1 MEDNQVVDQQ
11 QRTDAL
17 DPTRSFIVQAP
28 AGSGKTEILTQ
39 RFLCLLSR
47 VDKAPEQVV
56 AITFTKKAAAE
67 MRARI
72 HQSLLKAK
80 NTPEPEA
87 LHAKTTWKL
96 AQNVLQRDQKEQWGL
111 VDNPNRLRVMTI
123 DALCARI
130 TRSAPLLTQFG
141 SQPDVMQD
149 SSRCYTNAARTLI
162 STMYD
167 SPALHRIMLHLDNN
181 QQWVEELFVSML
193 SRRDQWLP
201 YVMGGHQREHLEEGL
216 ANAVQDIIK
225 RCRAHVPGGL
235 ATQLLPLIQYA
246 DDRLGVES
254 LLAWPDD
261 EIDDWR
267 KVAMALLSKSGEL
280 RKTVTAPLGFPPKT
294 EEKAQMLECLKL
306 CEQHPDFIECLQDV
320 LFAPPVH
327 YTDQQ
332 WQIIEALLEILPL
345 LAAQLKL
352 QFRKKGAVDFIEV
365 SEAAIRALGTH
376 ESPTDVALNLDY
388 QIQHLL
394 VDEFQDTSVTQYRLL
409 ELLTAG
415 WQADD
420 GRSLFIVG
428 DPMQS
433 IYRFREAEVGL
444 FLRSR
449 HYGLGHLPLD
459 FLQLKTNFRS
469 TDSVISWINTHFDS
483 VFPQE
488 ENIATGAV
496 PYSDSVAFDRSTDD
510 GVTMHALFEDE
521 CIDVESE
528 QIVNIIQKHRQKNAN
543 ERIAI
548 LVRSRTHLLN
558 ILPALKRSNIKYLA
572 VEVEKLTHSVVIQDL
587 LSLTRALLHLNDRI
601 AWLAVLRA
609 PWCGLLLPDLHAV
622 GRQRNKTI
630 LEAALHAQCSED
642 GSKRL
647 EKTIKILQHAVDN
660 RQRQP
665 LHLLVKTTWQQ
676 LGGPPCLQDESEY
689 ENADTFFKMLSEL
702 EDGVVL
708 PEVSQLE
715 HQLNSLFA
723 SADTD
728 ADPNLQIMTIHKS
741 KGLEFDT
748 VILPGLER
756 RPASDDSSLLL
767 SLERPRS
774 DEDETDLLLAPI
786 KYVGDDYDSIYRYVR
801 RQHNKKAD
809 YESIRLLYVAATRAK
824 KSLHLLGT
832 VSKDLKAPAS
842 KSFLGLLWDG
852 VQHEFTEN
860 QNNIPT
866 STNIMVPE
874 VKTNLTRLPI
884 SEFATV
890 AITPVQYADNTIN
903 IELDETARHV
913 GTVIHSALQQIAE
926 TGQHDN
932 DSQRWKN
939 QLLALN
945 VPFDTIDTAVAT
957 ISRAIDNT
965 LADEK
970 GRWILANTHA
980 DAHCEYPLSYVEN
993 GEVIHLVLDRTFIDA
1008 DGIRW
1013 IIDYKTSA
1021 EAKVEYTEQLQRYA
1035 KAMSCLEQRPTRCA
1049 LYFPLTAAFV
1059 EV

>member
-1 MEDNQVVDQQ
+1 MEDNQVIDQQ

-17 DPTRSFIVQAP
+17 DPERSFIVQAP

-72 HQSLLKAK
+72 HQSLQKAK
-80 NTPEPEA
+80 NTVEPEA
-87 LHAKTTWKL
+87 QHAKTTWNL
-96 AQNVLQRDQKEQWGL
+96 AQKVLQRDQKENWGL
-111 VDNPNRLRVMTI
+111 IENPNRLRVMTI

-130 TRSAPLLTQFG
+130 TRAAPLLTQFG

-149 SSRCYTNAARTLI
+149 PSRCYLNAARALI
-162 STMYD
+162 NSMQD
-167 SPALHRIMLHLDNN
+167 SFALHRIMLHLDNN

-216 ANAVQDIIK
+216 KNAVDDIIA
-225 RCRAHVPGGL
+225 RCIAHVPDGL

-246 DDRLGVES
+246 DDQLGVES
-254 LLAWPDD
+254 LLGWPDGD
-261 EIDDWR
+261 IDDWR
-267 KVAMALLSKSGEL
+267 KVANALLSKTGSL
-280 RKTVTAPLGFPPKT
+280 RKTVTAPLGFPAKT
-294 EEKAQMLECLKL
+294 EEKTRMLECLKL
-306 CEQHPDFIECLQDV
+306 CSQHPDFIECLEDV

-327 YTDQQ
+327 YSEKQ
-332 WQIIEALLEILPL
+332 WQIIEALLKILPL

-352 QFRKKGAVDFIEV
+352 QFRKKGSVDFIEV
-365 SEAAIRALGTH
+365 SEAAIRALGSHDT
-376 ESPTDVALNLDY
+376 PTEVALNLDY

-420 GRSLFIVG
+420 GRTLFIVG

-449 HYGLGHLPLD
+449 HYGLGHLPLE

-469 TDSVISWINTHFDS
+469 TDSVISWINKHFDS
-483 VFPQE
+483 VFPLE

-496 PYSDSVAFDRSTDD
+496 PYSDSVAFNRNTDD
-510 GVTMHALFEDE
+510 GISVHALFEDE
-521 CIDVESE
+521 CIDAESE
-528 QIVNIIQKHRQKNAN
+528 RVVSIIQQIRQKSSD

-558 ILPALKRSNIKYLA
+558 IIPALKRSNIKYLA

-587 LSLTRALLHLNDRI
+587 LSLTRALLHINDRT

-609 PWCGLLLPDLHAV
+609 PWCGLQLQDLHAV
-622 GRQRNKTI
+622 GRQANKTI
-630 LEAALHAQCSED
+630 LVAAKEAQCSED
-642 GSKRL
+642 GAKRL
-647 EKTIKILQHAVDN
+647 EKTINILQHAFDN
-660 RQRQP
+660 RHRQP

-676 LGGPPCLQDESEY
+676 LGGPPCLQEESEF
-689 ENADTFFKMLSEL
+689 ENADVFFKMLAEL
-702 EDGVVL
+702 EDSAVL
-708 PEVSQLE
+708 PEISQLE
-715 HQLNSLFA
+715 YQLNSLFA
-723 SADTD
+723 SPEVD
-728 ADPNLQIMTIHKS
+728 ADPRLQIMTIHKS

-774 DEDETDLLLAPI
+774 QEDETDLLLAPI

-801 RQHNKKAD
+801 RQHNQKG
-809 YESIRLLYVAATRAK
+809 YFESIRLLYVAATRAK

-832 VSKDLKAPAS
+832 VNDDIKAPAS
-842 KSFLGLLWDG
+842 KSFLGLLWEG
-852 VQHEFTEN
+852 LQHEFVE
-860 QNNIPT
+860 QQSLAQKHHEIAA
-866 STNIMVPE
+866 E
-874 VKTNLTRLPI
+874 VTHKTLSRLVS
-884 SEFATV
+884 SEFAP
-890 AITPVQYADNTIN
+890 APITPIQYTENTIEV
-903 IELDETARHV
+903 ELDETARHV
-913 GTVIHSALQQIAE
+913 GTVIHEALQHIAE
-926 TGQHDN
+926 TGPGD
-932 DSQRWKN
+932 DEKVRWKN
-939 QLLALN
+939 KLLALN
-945 VPFDTIDTAVAT
+945 VPQEE
-957 ISRAIDNT
+957 IDNAVDT
-965 LADEK
+965 VSTAIKAALNDEK
-970 GRWILANTHA
+970 GRWILANNHS
-980 DAHCEYPLSYVEN
+980 DAHCEYPLSFVEN
-993 GEVIHLVLDRTFIDA
+993 GTVVHLVLDRTFIDS
-1008 DGIRW
+1008 DGVRW
-1013 IIDYKTSA
+1013 IVDYKTA
-1021 EAKVEYTEQLQRYA
+1021 GGAKPEYVEQLKRYA
-1035 KAMSCLEQRPTRCA
+1035 KAMSCLEDRPTRCA
-1049 LYFPLTAAFV
+1049 LYFPLTASFV